1 MPIDRAT
8 SIQSL
13 QRAFQH
19 HNLALFLGAGVSVS
33 NKLPSWE
40 KLVLSMYFSTISE
53 QKLGGWRPFSNYL
66 YAISEWYLNNMDEPL
81 EITARKLRK
90 YYKKDADGNERF
102 LANLYHN
109 LYGHFLTPDCEIL
122 PEVTKDMLRGANSTL
137 DAVAKLCESPEQG
150 VKSVITYNYDNLLE
164 LVLEQRAHQ
173 SIFSPS
179 FERNNKLPIYHV
191 HGYVPLHKKELA
203 SLVDEIVFTE
213 DQYHHVLG
221 NSYHWSNIVQLHAM
235 SNSVGLMIGLSLS
248 DRNIRRL
255 LDAVRSA
262 PIGATIYA
270 ILPVPNEDPPSVEEL
285 DNIQKNAIEYLKDFE
300 RSGIKSAASYE
311 DQVFFQ
317 QPGIKSAGPNIK
329 SSFAGQKGPRYRH
342 EIAGIINEVKYHVK
356 DQQQFVLEQLG
367 ITPIWI
373 KSFDEIP
380 EILREIGGG

>member
-1 MPIDRAT
+1 MPVDRAT

-13 QRAFQH
+13 QAAYQTN
-19 HNLALFLGAGVSVS
+19 NLALFLGAGVSVS

-53 QKLGGWRPFSNYL
+53 QNLGGWRPFSNYL
-66 YAISEWYLNNMDEPL
+66 YAISEWYLENMDEPL

-90 YYKKDADGNERF
+90 YYKKDPDGNERF

-109 LYGHFLTPDCEIL
+109 LYGHFLSPEGQVLDEISG
-122 PEVTKDMLRGANSTL
+122 DMLRDTNSTL
-137 DAVAKLCESPEQG
+137 NAVAKLCESQGQG

-164 LVLEQRAHQ
+164 MVLEHRECQ
-173 SIFSPS
+173 SIFSPT
-179 FERNNKLPIYHV
+179 FQRNNKLPVYHV
-191 HGYVPLHKKELA
+191 HGYVPLHKGEVA
-203 SLVDEIVFTE
+203 SPVDEIVFTE

-221 NSYHWSNIVQLHAM
+221 NSYHWSNIVQLQSM

-262 PIGATIYA
+262 PIGSSIYA
-270 ILPVPNEDPPSVEEL
+270 ILPEPDDAPPKVEEL
-285 DNIQKNAIEYLKDFE
+285 DQIHDNAVQYLDDFVG
-300 RSGIKSAASYE
+300 SGIKSAANYG

-317 QPGIKSAGPNIK
+317 RPGIKSAGPNIK
-329 SSFAGQKGPRYRH
+329 SAYAGQKGPRYRH
-342 EIAGIINEVKYHVK
+342 EIAGIINEVKRHVK
-356 DQQQFVLEQLG
+356 EQQQFVLEQLG

-373 KSFDEIP
+373 NSFGEIP
-380 EILREIGGG
+380 EILDEVIG